1 MLRRGEFVLMALLAW
16 GLVAHRSFASAQARD
31 LGSPRGQAT
40 PAPSVQQD
48 EFGDDEVAPQPVQP
62 VLPREVT
69 APRART
75 DSTPPTSLQPVRVAN
90 PGGEHGPAPGRVRV
104 RFEGDR
110 NRHFVISTL
119 LGTTRVT
126 ARFGMSLNTA
136 TAQGESYALLCRLPC
151 DAWLDPGAYRF
162 GLGRDNYPDHL
173 TPIIQINGPTQV
185 TVNYDDHA
193 VVRGIGIITFL
204 VGLGIGALG
213 VWALIEDEPDFAIAG
228 AIAGGVVL
236 FAGLGM
242 LFSSDQVSFSWSA
255 HP

>member
-1 MLRRGEFVLMALLAW
+1 MLRRGEFVLLALLASS
-16 GLVAHRSFASAQARD
+16 LIAHRSHASAQARD
-31 LGSPRGQAT
+31 LGSPHGQAAQQ
-40 PAPSVQQD
+40 APSVQQD
-48 EFGDDEVAPQPVQP
+48 EFGDDEVGVQPVQP
-62 VLPREVT
+62 RYVP
-69 APRART
+69 APRVTT
-75 DSTPPTSLQPVRVAN
+75 DSTAPPAILEPVRMAN

-126 ARFGMSLNTA
+126 ARFGLSLNTA
-136 TAQGESYALLCRLPC
+136 SAQGESYALLCRLPC

-185 TVNYDDHA
+185 NVNYDDHA
-193 VVRGIGIITFL
+193 LIRGIGIITLL
-204 VGLGIGALG
+204 VGLGMGALG
-213 VWALIEDEPDFAIAG
+213 VWALAENEPDFAIAG

-236 FAGLGM
+236 LAGLGM
-242 LFSSDQVSFSWSA
+242 LFSSDQVSFSWSER
-255 HP
+255 H